1 MRAAALLFAK
11 DLRLLVRSPA
21 LALVLVVYPVLVSL
35 LVAGSLQAGE
45 RPPTIA
51 VVNLDTA
58 GRTVQVA
65 GERLS
70 VQDYVDRVAE
80 DADVTMLG
88 PDDAAEALDDGRV
101 AAVVT
106 IPAGFVSD
114 LQSGLRPP
122 VITVATSRRS
132 PIEAEAVARRLEATV
147 FRLNQRLA
155 EGYVAQVVALVD
167 LVIHGG
173 RLGVFGRSGE
183 ALGLIRSRALVE
195 DIQAELRADGR
206 GATADRLDALLEFID
221 QTRRNLD
228 LAGPASTVISAPI
241 ELRVEEAGPGRAPL
255 TAFGVAAALLVS
267 LGLAGVLIG
276 AAGLA
281 AEREDNVLGRLM
293 RDLIRPWAL
302 VMEKMLFT
310 AAVTTVVGLVL
321 LAVLAVVTDV
331 TVGRWALWVP
341 ALVVMGVALG
351 ALGAVAGAV
360 ARETRTA
367 LLAALMISIP
377 LAAVALLPDGGWT
390 GVLAG
395 LVPFGPAFDLINTL
409 LVEPAIDAGTVWSDL
424 GRLAGFAV
432 VLGAAASI
440 AVARRGRV

>member
-1 MRAAALLFAK
+1 MRALGLLFRK
-11 DLRLLVRSPA
+11 DLRLLMRSPA
-21 LALVLVVYPVLVSL
+21 LALVLVAYPVLVSL
-35 LVAGSLQAGE
+35 LVAGALQAGE
-45 RPPTIA
+45 RPPAIA

-58 GRTVQVA
+58 GRTVEVA

-70 VQDYVDRVAE
+70 VRDYVDRVAAE
-80 DADVTMLG
+80 ADVKLLG
-88 PDDAAEALDDGRV
+88 PEEAARALDDGRV

-106 IPAGFVSD
+106 IPADFVAD

-132 PIEAEAVARRLEATV
+132 PIEAEAVTRRLEATV

-167 LVIHGG
+167 LVINGG

-195 DIQAELRADGR
+195 DIQRELRDDGR
-206 GATADRLDALLEFID
+206 PATAARLDALLGFID

-228 LAGPASTVISAPI
+228 LAAPASTVISAPI
-241 ELRVEEAGPGRAPL
+241 ELDVVEAGPGRTPL

-276 AAGLA
+276 AATLA
-281 AEREDNVLGRLM
+281 AEREDNALGRLM
-293 RDLIRPWAL
+293 RGLVRPWTL
-302 VMEKMLFT
+302 VAEKLVFT
-310 AAVTTVVGLVL
+310 AAVATVVGLVL

-331 TVGRWALWVP
+331 AVGRWALWVP
-341 ALVVMGVALG
+341 TLIVMGVALG

-367 LLAALMISIP
+367 LLAALMVALP
-377 LAAVALLPDGGWT
+377 LAAVALLPGGGWA
-390 GVLAG
+390 GALAA
-395 LVPFGPAFDLINTL
+395 VAPFGPAFDLIQAL
-409 LVEPAIDAGTVWSDL
+409 LVEPTLDAGAVWTDL
-424 GRLAGFAV
+424 GHLAAIAV
-432 VLGAAASI
+432 VLGAAATV
-440 AVARRGRV
+440 AVARRARA

>member
-1 MRAAALLFAK
+1 MRAMALLFVK

-21 LALVLVVYPVLVSL
+21 LALVLVAYPVLVSL

-45 RPPTIA
+45 RPPAIA

-58 GRTVQVA
+58 GRTVEVA

-70 VQDYVDRVAE
+70 VQDYVDRVAK
-80 DADVTMLG
+80 DADVTMLD
-88 PDDAAEALDDGRV
+88 PEEAAQALDDGRV

-106 IPAGFVSD
+106 IPAGFVAD
-114 LQSGLRPP
+114 LQSGLKPP
-122 VITVATSRRS
+122 VITVAASRRS
-132 PIEAEAVARRLEATV
+132 PIEAEAVTRRLEATV

-155 EGYVAQVVALVD
+155 EGYVANVVALVD
-167 LVIHGG
+167 LVINGG
-173 RLGVFGRSGE
+173 RLGVFGRSGD

-195 DIQAELRADGR
+195 DIQAELRADDR
-206 GATADRLDALLEFID
+206 PATADRLDELLNFID

-228 LAGPASTVISAPI
+228 LAAPASNVISAPI
-241 ELRVEEAGPGRAPL
+241 ELDVVEAGPGRAPL

-281 AEREDNVLGRLM
+281 AEREDNALGRLM
-293 RDLIRPWAL
+293 RGLIRPWAL
-302 VMEKMLFT
+302 VAEKLLFT
-310 AAVTTVVGLVL
+310 AAVATVVGLVL
-321 LAVLAVVTDV
+321 LGVLALVTDV

-341 ALVVMGVALG
+341 TLAVMGLALG
-351 ALGAVAGAV
+351 SLGAVAGAV

-367 LLAALMISIP
+367 LLAALMVAIP

-390 GVLAG
+390 GVLAAV
-395 LVPFGPAFDLINTL
+395 VPFGPAFDLIQAL
-409 LVEPAIDAGTVWSDL
+409 LVEPTLDAGAVWADL
-424 GRLAGFAV
+424 GRLAAIAA
-432 VLGAAASI
+432 VLGTAASV
-440 AVARRGRV
+440 AVARRARA